1 MTNEFASSYTCLWY
15 LFQYYPIGLRK
26 QSICF
31 CFSSFHIFRTPPP
44 NLFVLSCPIGVIAN
58 NVMFCVCRGEAICV
72 FHVWH
77 EVFPALPP
85 GETQTHS
92 YGYGSIHRTLFK
104 LIQLWDSVVLQ
115 IALWD
120 CTPWLLAAYLFYVT
134 TLHTAIIATHSLTAG
149 SALPLMV
156 EVEGLFKARFGYS

>member
-1 MTNEFASSYTCLWY
+1 MNLPPVIPAYDIYSSIIPLAYVNS
-15 LFQYYPIGLRK
+15 R
-26 QSICF
+26 SV
-31 CFSSFHIFRTPPP
+31 CFSSLHIFRNPPP
-44 NLFVLSCPIGVIAN
+44 PLFVLSCLIGVIAN

-92 YGYGSIHRTLFK
+92 YGYASIHRTLFK

-115 IALWD
+115 IAHWD
-120 CTPWLLAAYLFYVT
+120 CIPWLLAAYLFYVT
-134 TLHTAIIATHSLTAG
+134 ILHTAIIAAHSLTAVWVNG
-149 SALPLMV
+149 GGRRSVKGTL
-156 EVEGLFKARFGYS
+156 GYS